1 MEYTPVKL
9 LEKYSPKS
17 LEEMK
22 LPQRIH
28 TLITSKMNTKG
39 YRLLLYGTCG
49 IGKST
54 TARLITKGHDVLY
67 LSGSNNFNIELMRS
81 KVDPFC
87 SSFSINGKQKTL
99 IVDECENMSNQ
110 VQDAFK
116 MTLDVSKSV
125 NFIFIT
131 NEIEKLIDPF
141 RSRCTNIEYN
151 FKDEELEEQKRNY
164 LMFLKHICDE
174 EKLTYDKKGL
184 AEIFKQN
191 FPDFRHAID
200 NLQQII
206 DQKTTVTEEHVK
218 FLMETGNENKE
229 LYGIIDGSLGIGDS
243 KTFYQELT
251 KFKGKEKDCIISLG
265 EPFFRYLNNQGK
277 YEQTLGACTI
287 VAKYSNQLAG
297 SLSKFTT
304 FLACCTELKAMFK

>member
-1 MEYTPVKL
+1 MEKARL
-9 LEKYSPKS
+9 IEKYSPNS

-22 LPQRIH
+22 LPKRIH
-28 TLITSKMNTKG
+28 TLVDSKRNTKG

-54 TARLITKGHDVLY
+54 TARIITKNDDRMY
-67 LSGSNNFNIELMRS
+67 LSGSNNFNIELLRT
-81 KVDPFC
+81 KIEPFC

-116 MTLDVSKSV
+116 MILDQSKNV

-131 NEIEKLIDPF
+131 NEVEKLIDPF

-151 FKDEELEEQKRNY
+151 FKGEELEEQKKNY
-164 LMFLKHICDE
+164 VTFLHHICVE
-174 EKLTYDKKGL
+174 EGIEFDKAGL
-184 AEIFKQN
+184 SEIYKVN

-200 NLQQII
+200 NIQQLI
-206 DQKTTVTEEHVK
+206 DQKQSVTGEHVK
-218 FLMETGNENKE
+218 FLVETGNENRE
-229 LYGIIDGSLGIGDS
+229 LYEIIDGTAGFRDS
-243 KTFYQELT
+243 KSFYQELS
-251 KFKGKEKDCIISLG
+251 KFKGREKDCFNSLG
-265 EPFFRYLNNQGK
+265 EPFFRYLNNQQK
-277 YEQTLGACTI
+277 YDEVLSAATI
-287 VAKYSNQLAG
+287 VANYSNQLAN

-304 FLACCTELKAMFK
+304 FLACCSELRTIFR

>member
-1 MEYTPVKL
+1 MEKVRL
-9 LEKYSPKS
+9 IEKYSPNS

-22 LPQRIH
+22 LPKRIY
-28 TLITSKMNTKG
+28 TLVDSKRNTKG

-54 TARLITKGHDVLY
+54 TARIITKNDDRMY
-67 LSGSNNFNIELMRS
+67 LSGSNNFNIELLRT
-81 KVDPFC
+81 KIEPFC

-116 MTLDVSKSV
+116 MILDQSKNV

-131 NEIEKLIDPF
+131 NEVEKLIDPF

-151 FKDEELEEQKRNY
+151 FKGEELEEQKKNY
-164 LMFLKHICDE
+164 VTFLHHICVSE
-174 EKLTYDKKGL
+174 GLEFDKAGL
-184 AEIFKQN
+184 SEIYKVN

-200 NLQQII
+200 NIQQLI
-206 DQKTTVTEEHVK
+206 DQNQSVTGEHVK
-218 FLMETGNENKE
+218 FLVETGNENRE
-229 LYGIIDGSLGIGDS
+229 LYEIIDGTAGFRDS
-243 KTFYQELT
+243 KSFYQELS
-251 KFKGKEKDCIISLG
+251 KFKGREKDCFNSLG
-265 EPFFRYLNNQGK
+265 EPFFRYLNNQQK
-277 YEQTLGACTI
+277 YDEVLSAATI
-287 VAKYSNQLAG
+287 VANYSNQLAN

-304 FLACCTELKAMFK
+304 FLACCSELRTIFR

>member
-1 MEYTPVKL
+1 MEKARL
-9 LEKYSPKS
+9 IEKYSPNS

-22 LPQRIH
+22 LPKRIH
-28 TLITSKMNTKG
+28 TLVDSKRNTKG

-54 TARLITKGHDVLY
+54 TARIITKNDDRMY
-67 LSGSNNFNIELMRS
+67 LSGSNNFNIELLRT
-81 KVDPFC
+81 KIEPFC

-116 MTLDVSKSV
+116 MILDQSKNV

-131 NEIEKLIDPF
+131 NEVEKLIDPF

-151 FKDEELEEQKRNY
+151 FKGEELEEQKKNY
-164 LMFLKHICDE
+164 VTFLHHICVE
-174 EKLTYDKKGL
+174 EGIEFDKAGL
-184 AEIFKQN
+184 SEIYKVN

-200 NLQQII
+200 NIQQLI
-206 DQKTTVTEEHVK
+206 DQKQSVTGEHVK
-218 FLMETGNENKE
+218 FLVETGNENRE
-229 LYGIIDGSLGIGDS
+229 LYEILDGTAGFRDS
-243 KTFYQELT
+243 KSFYQELS
-251 KFKGKEKDCIISLG
+251 KFKGREKDCFTSLG
-265 EPFFRYLNNQGK
+265 EPFFRYLNNQQK
-277 YEQTLGACTI
+277 YDEVLSAATI
-287 VAKYSNQLAG
+287 VANYSNQLAN

-304 FLACCTELKAMFK
+304 FLACCAELRTIFR

>member
-1 MEYTPVKL
+1 MEFTQTRL
-9 LEKYSPKS
+9 LEKYAPKS
-17 LEEMK
+17 LDEMK
-22 LPQRIH
+22 LPKRIH

-67 LSGSNNFNIELMRS
+67 LSGSNNFNIELMRT

-151 FKDEELEEQKRNY
+151 FKDEELDEQKRNY
-164 LMFLKHICDE
+164 LTFLKHICDN
-174 EKLTYDKKGL
+174 EKIEYDKKGL
-184 AEIFKQN
+184 SEIFKQN

-200 NLQQII
+200 NLQQIV
-206 DQKTTVTEEHVK
+206 DQKTSVTEEHVK
-218 FLMETGNENKE
+218 FLVETGNENKE
-229 LYGIIDGSLGIGDS
+229 LYQIIDGSSGIRDS
-243 KTFYQELT
+243 KTFYQEMT
-251 KFKGKEKDCIISLG
+251 KFKGKEKECFSSLG
-265 EPFFRYLNNQGK
+265 EPYFRYLNGLGK
-277 YEQTLGACTI
+277 HDEVLAACEI
-287 VAKYSNQLAG
+287 VAKYSNQLAN

-304 FLACCTELKAMFK
+304 LLACCSELKSIFR

>member
-174 EKLTYDKKGL
+174 EKLTYDSTNVLFPTVSDSIPVISVFACSCAIVSRSSISFVCCSTSSFAL
-184 AEIFKQN
+184 AIASSTSS
-191 FPDFRHAID
+191 FRS
-200 NLQQII
+200 Q
-206 DQKTTVTEEHVK
+206 
-218 FLMETGNENKE
+218 
-229 LYGIIDGSLGIGDS
+229 
-243 KTFYQELT
+243 
-251 KFKGKEKDCIISLG
+251 
-265 EPFFRYLNNQGK
+265 FRS
-277 YEQTLGACTI
+277 A
-287 VAKYSNQLAG
+287 AFS
-297 SLSKFTT
+297 S
-304 FLACCTELKAMFK
+304 

>member
-1 MEYTPVKL
+1 MEFEKTKL
-9 LEKYSPKS
+9 LEKYAPKS

-22 LPQRIH
+22 LPKRIH

-164 LMFLKHICDE
+164 LTFLKFICDN
-174 EKLTYDKKGL
+174 EKIVYDKNGL
-184 AEIFKQN
+184 TEVFKQN

-200 NLQQII
+200 NLQQIV
-206 DQKTTVTEEHVK
+206 DQNTSLTQEHVK
-218 FLMETGNENKE
+218 FLTETGNENKE
-229 LYGIIDGSLGIGDS
+229 LYQIIDGSSGVHDA
-243 KTFYQELT
+243 KTFYQEIS
-251 KFKGKEKDCIISLG
+251 KFKGKEKECFSSLS
-265 EPFFRYLNNQGK
+265 EPYFRYLNNLGK
-277 YEQTLGACTI
+277 YDEVLIACEI
-287 VAKYSNQLAG
+287 IAKYSNQLAN

-304 FLACCTELKAMFK
+304 FLACCSELKSIFK